1 MDLDGTCL
9 VVATTVGW
17 MISSVSSSTLS
28 SLTSTSLTST
38 LLLLPVLDAETLEC
52 QKGAGLTHSELQ
64 RQNRL
69 WAIEEPVVQ
78 GQEFSRLSLK
88 GFRRGDC

>member
-17 MISSVSSSTLS
+17 MISSVSSSTL